1 MTASES
7 VKCFLGATTKKQERE
22 KMNTTKQ
29 TRELAM
35 TAIVAALYAVHT
47 LAIAPIAY
55 GAIQFRLSEVMT
67 LLAFYDKKMMPGLIL
82 GCLIANLF
90 SPFGM
95 IDVVVGTFATAL
107 AVYAMTKTKNL
118 YLASLMP
125 TVFNA
130 IIIGTELWYLLSL
143 PLLETIGYVALGEFM
158 VVSILGVPIYKLV
171 TSRLPIKSEARG

>member
-35 TAIVAALYAVHT
+35 TAIVAALYAVLT

-67 LLAFYDKKMMPGLIL
+67 LLAFYDKKNDARAHFGLL
-82 GCLIANLF
+82 DRQF
-90 SPFGM
+90 
-95 IDVVVGTFATAL
+95 
-107 AVYAMTKTKNL
+107 
-118 YLASLMP
+118 
-125 TVFNA
+125 VF
-130 IIIGTELWYLLSL
+130 
-143 PLLETIGYVALGEFM
+143 TIWDD
-158 VVSILGVPIYKLV
+158 
-171 TSRLPIKSEARG
+171 